1 LNPTH
6 RKLLYNQYVR
16 LLLVVI
22 AVGLCVWTIKSA
34 ASHGASR
41 FLTKSALTLQN
52 LAVAQ
57 TATQLAPTDAQAHRA
72 NAVVLNQMDAT
83 AESALALEQALALRP
98 ADYSLWLSLGRLRD
112 KRGDTAGA
120 LAAFNEAVKWA
131 PYYAQP
137 RWQRGNVLL
146 RSGQYEAA
154 FSDLNL
160 AAQSNPALV
169 PNIIDLAWSVTRGD
183 YQLTQELVELNSD
196 RARIIF
202 AGFLATHGRPLEAI
216 QQSKA
221 AGRLDATARRELVQ
235 QLLLKRSFAE
245 AFQLWA
251 EPNAGSGTTNQP
263 PAFYDGGFEAPLSTN
278 ETAFGWRV
286 PDSRTLKF
294 SVDPSN
300 PHSGARSLQIQFGG
314 ESPAAGLL
322 SQLLIVQSSTRY
334 RINFAAR
341 SEEIIT
347 GGRPIVV
354 VNDAGENGG
363 ELGKSSEL
371 DKGTSGW
378 RTFSFEFTSTPQ
390 TQAVYVAVSRAGCST
405 SPCPIFGSI
414 GLDSF
419 SIEHLK

>member
-1 LNPTH
+1 M
-6 RKLLYNQYVR
+6 R

-22 AVGLCVWTIKSA
+22 AVGLCLWTIKA
-34 ASHGASR
+34 AAAHGASR
-41 FLTKSALTLQN
+41 FLIKSALSLQN
-52 LAVAQ
+52 LAAAQ
-57 TATQLAPTDAQAHRA
+57 TATKLTPGDAQAHRA
-72 NAVVLNQMDAT
+72 NATLLSQVDAS
-83 AESALALEQALALRP
+83 AESMMALEQAIALRP
-98 ADYSLWLSLGRLRD
+98 ADYSLWISLGRLRD
-112 KRGDTAGA
+112 TRGDTAGA
-120 LAAFNEAVKWA
+120 LAAFDEAVKWA

-146 RSGQYEAA
+146 RAGQYEAA

-169 PNIIDLAWSVTRGD
+169 PNLIDLAWSVTRGD
-183 YQLTQELVELNSD
+183 YQLTQELVEFKND
-196 RARIIF
+196 RARVVF
-202 AGFLATHGRPLEAI
+202 AGFLATHGKPLEAI

-221 AGRLDATARRELVQ
+221 AGGLDEAERRELVK

-245 AFQLWA
+245 AFQVWA
-251 EPNAGSGTTNQP
+251 EPSGGSGAANQP
-263 PAFYDGGFEAPLSTN
+263 PAFYDGGFEGPLSTN

-286 PDSRTLKF
+286 PDTRTLKF
-294 SVDPSN
+294 SVDPNN

-314 ESPAAGLL
+314 ESPNDGLL
-322 SQLLIVQSSTRY
+322 SQLLIVQPSTRY
-334 RINFAAR
+334 RVNFAGR

-354 VNDAGENGG
+354 VSDAGENASD
-363 ELGKSSEL
+363 LGKSSEL

-390 TQAVYVAVSRAGCST
+390 TQAVFVAVRRAGCST

-414 GLDSF
+414 RLDSF
-419 SIEHLK
+419 SIEQLK